1 MGNNGFGGVEN
12 SVVKHGDPQTH
23 LFQVKVTL
31 RRRRRSAEGNA
42 LSLLIPPRTGWEEG
56 REGGNL
62 VKAAHKG
69 IHSRERERMLAP
81 KHNSGESQVPTILD
95 EKGFSRPWIL

>member
-1 MGNNGFGGVEN
+1 MAAASIGRGKCF
-12 SVVKHGDPQTH
+12 
-23 LFQVKVTL
+23 VTFDSSPDWL
-31 RRRRRSAEGNA
+31 GRR
-42 LSLLIPPRTGWEEG
+42 T
-56 REGGNL
+56 GGNL

-95 EKGFSRPWIL
+95 EKGFSRILDPTGSVPKSSLL

>member
-1 MGNNGFGGVEN
+1 MG
-12 SVVKHGDPQTH
+12 
-23 LFQVKVTL
+23 
-31 RRRRRSAEGNA
+31 R
-42 LSLLIPPRTGWEEG
+42 